1 MCGNRVRLLIAAGFV
16 AAIFV
21 LIIPDYSAQQQ
32 LNLIA
37 PLGLPP
43 DTWDYYVPK
52 SNPVTAAK
60 IELGRK
66 LFFDGRLSADG
77 NISCATCHK
86 PELAFTDGRP
96 VAEGISGRRGVR
108 NSISLLNAMF
118 NPAQFWD
125 GRVNTLEEQ
134 AVEPL

>member
-1 MCGNRVRLLIAAGFV
+1 MERETRKMKRSTRRLLLFFACFV
-16 AAIFV
+16 YFAYFAFST
-21 LIIPDYSAQQQ
+21 PDYSAQQQ

-96 VAEGISGRRGVR
+96 VA
-108 NSISLLNAMF
+108 
-118 NPAQFWD
+118 
-125 GRVNTLEEQ
+125 
-134 AVEPL
+134 